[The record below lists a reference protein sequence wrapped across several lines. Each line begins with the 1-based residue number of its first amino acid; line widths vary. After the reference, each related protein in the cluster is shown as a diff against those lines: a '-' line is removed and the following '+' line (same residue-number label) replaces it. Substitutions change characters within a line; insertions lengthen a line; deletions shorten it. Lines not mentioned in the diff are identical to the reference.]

1 MALDNIQDPG
11 NMGTIIRIADWYG
24 IDQIVCNTQ
33 SADMYNPKVIQST
46 MGSIARVKVFYTD
59 LSDWLSKQKGISIY
73 AAMLNGDDVTS
84 MQKIKEGIIVIGN
97 ESKGISD
104 DVLKLVSKKITIPQK
119 GKAESLNAA
128 VATGIILSH
137 LL

>member
-1 MALDNIQDPG
+1 MVTTEIPFFLFRDVG
-11 NMGTIIRIADWYG
+11 
-24 IDQIVCNTQ
+24 C
-33 SADMYNPKVIQST
+33 
-46 MGSIARVKVFYTD
+46 
-59 LSDWLSKQKGISIY
+59 ISIY